1 MKRLLSLL
9 LAVGFIASFIGH
21 GWAHSGLIKEDACL
35 LCCAAPGALQAR
47 PGVPAPS
54 TPACVELAVLTACPK
69 TGAIAAFP
77 ARAPPRA

>member
-9 LAVGFIASFIGH
+9 LALGFLTSFIGH

-35 LCCAAPGALQAR
+35 LCCAAPAVLQAEPR
-47 PGVPAPS
+47 IAAPQAASCAELDVPRTFFLTGVVPAS
-54 TPACVELAVLTACPK
+54 A
-69 TGAIAAFP
+69 